1 MAVIV
6 LNFDKSSENNATN
19 SYKKISFEVT
29 PQRYSLIH

>member
-1 MAVIV
+1 MAAIL
-6 LNFDKSSENNATN
+6 LNFEKSSENNATS